1 MCLLRVQLSR
11 HLFIPFSSRN
21 MKITR
26 IVLINLAVFSGL
38 IASLEISLNIARHFK
53 HVNKMDWEFF
63 FHPGVG
69 HSHQK
74 SQFIQ
79 NANTSSLLLL
89 CMVPMRL
96 MTSRNTF
103 PLKRVRIPLFPTTI
117 STALMRI
124 SMEER
129 FRLKVRRLLSI
140 TSVSNPRLLTS
151 WV

>member
-1 MCLLRVQLSR
+1 
-11 HLFIPFSSRN
+11 

-53 HVNKMDWEFF
+53 RVNKIDWEFF

-79 NANTSSLLLL
+79 NANTSKLIHDNISADTPAPATCVPSDDELTTYLSL
-89 CMVPMRL
+89 
-96 MTSRNTF
+96 S
-103 PLKRVRIPLFPTTI
+103 
-117 STALMRI
+117 SY
-124 SMEER
+124 
-129 FRLKVRRLLSI
+129 
-140 TSVSNPRLLTS
+140 
-151 WV
+151 